1 MKWRWIAC
9 SAAIVLT
16 LGCGGGATEA
26 ERPWNRIE
34 VTRAELPV
42 GYISVQAVS
51 DDGRTLV
58 LGGNPTEIGVQL
70 RGHLVS
76 YPIENASFSHV
87 SPNGAFAAA
96 SSWKRISGSDDY
108 ESNIYLWEELVGIR
122 KILTRRGRGM
132 VVLSLHNAGSLIASF
147 LSGGGPVTETT
158 IFFTPPD
165 QVVETPGPPP
175 KPDIP
180 IVAPP
185 GYHDAGVFWYSHN
198 ERYAAG
204 SALDSTG
211 RSHGLI
217 WNSEGHATVLP
228 PLDGSDPFSEGAFY
242 VSNDATRALYSA
254 RSVHAGWIRALWI
267 KGREPVFLEDLLK
280 RAGEPEWDHPDW
292 SFGAR
297 SANGRYFTLSRF
309 DGKEYLVHVP

>member
-1 MKWRWIAC
+1 
-9 SAAIVLT
+9 
-16 LGCGGGATEA
+16 
-26 ERPWNRIE
+26 
-34 VTRAELPV
+34 
-42 GYISVQAVS
+42 
-51 DDGRTLV
+51 
-58 LGGNPTEIGVQL
+58 
-70 RGHLVS
+70 
-76 YPIENASFSHV
+76 
-87 SPNGAFAAA
+87 
-96 SSWKRISGSDDY
+96 
-108 ESNIYLWEELVGIR
+108 
-122 KILTRRGRGM
+122 M
-132 VVLSLHNAGSLIASF
+132 VVLSLHNAGSLVASF

-242 VSNDATRALYSA
+242 VSDDATRALYSA
-254 RSVHAGWIRALWI
+254 RSVHSGWIRALWI
-267 KGREPVFLEDLLK
+267 KGREPVLLTDLLEAGGRTGVGPPGLVVRSALRK
-280 RAGEPEWDHPDW
+280 RSLLHPIAVRRKGIPRSRTVGGR
-292 SFGAR
+292 SFGLGSAR
-297 SANGRYFTLSRF
+297 HETSRTALSMRRVCAN
-309 DGKEYLVHVP
+309 